1 MTPRRAAVLA
11 LTAVLV
17 AGGACAGPGSAVAQ
31 PARQQLPGGL
41 TVLVRENAATP
52 VVAASLVVRM
62 GSRWETEDDAGIS
75 HLLQQVLLKGTERR
89 SALEIAEAAETL
101 GGGIGASADLDY
113 SEIRAT
119 ALARHWRA
127 MLELIADVA
136 LRPTLPA
143 AEIDGERRVTL
154 TALRS
159 RQDQPFPL
167 AMDTLMGRVYGEHPY
182 GRPALGRPA
191 ALERVD
197 RASLLAHHQRF
208 YRAPRMILAVSG
220 DVDARQVM
228 AEVARLFA
236 RVPAGPAEAEPT
248 PPAAE
253 ARADRTVIVKP
264 SAQAQVLTAFLAP
277 PISHPDYAA
286 VKVLATALGGGMA
299 GRLFTEVRDKQGLAY
314 STGGAYPSRQGPG
327 VLFTQL
333 GTAPANQ
340 ARAEAAM
347 LGELERMR
355 REPLSPGEL
364 ARAKGYL
371 LGQFALDRRTNARL
385 AWYDGFF
392 EALGVGPGF
401 AERYERAVEGI
412 TVEAV
417 QRVARTYLSAP
428 TVVTLGP
435 AAP

>member
-1 MTPRRAAVLA
+1 MSRRDVAALA
-11 LTAVLV
+11 LAVALGW
-17 AGGACAGPGSAVAQ
+17 AGAGSAAAQ

-41 TVLVRENAATP
+41 TVLLRENTATP
-52 VVAASLVVRM
+52 VAAASLFVRM

-89 SALEIAEAAETL
+89 SALQIAETAENL
-101 GGGIGASADLDY
+101 GGGIAASADLDY

-119 ALARHWRA
+119 ALARNWKA

-143 AEIDGERRVTL
+143 AEIDGERRATL

-159 RQDQPFPL
+159 RQDQPFSL
-167 AMDTLMGRVYGEHPY
+167 AMDTLMNRVYGDHPY
-182 GRPALGRPA
+182 GRPILGRPG
-191 ALERVD
+191 ALERID
-197 RASLLAHHQRF
+197 RARLVAHHQRF
-208 YRAPRMILAVSG
+208 YRGPRMILAVSG

-228 AEVARLFA
+228 AEAARLFA
-236 RVPAGPAEAEPT
+236 DAPAGPAEAEPT
-248 PPAAE
+248 LPAAA

-264 SAQAQVLTAFLAP
+264 SAQAQVLAGFLAP
-277 PISHPDYAA
+277 PTSHADYAA

-299 GRLFTEVRDKQGLAY
+299 ARLFTEVRDKQGLAY
-314 STGGAYPSRQGPG
+314 STGGAYPSRLGPG

-340 ARAEAAM
+340 TRAEAAM
-347 LGELERMR
+347 LGELERIR
-355 REPLSPGEL
+355 RDPLSPPEL

-385 AWYDGFF
+385 AWYDAFF

-401 AERYERAVEGI
+401 AERYERAVEAV
-412 TVEAV
+412 TVEDV

>member
-1 MTPRRAAVLA
+1 IRRRATVLA
-11 LTAVLV
+11 LAAALWWAGTGSTA
-17 AGGACAGPGSAVAQ
+17 AQ
-31 PARQQLPGGL
+31 PVRQHLPGGL

-52 VVAASLVVRM
+52 VAAVSLFVRM

-75 HLLQQVLLKGTERR
+75 HLLQQVMVKGTERR
-89 SALEIAEAAETL
+89 SALEVAETAENL
-101 GGGIGASADLDY
+101 GGGISASADLDY

-119 ALARHWRA
+119 ALARNWKA
-127 MLELIADVA
+127 MLDLVADVA
-136 LRPTLPA
+136 LRPSLPA
-143 AEIDGERRVTL
+143 SEIAGERSAIL

-167 AMDTLMGRVYGEHPY
+167 AMDTLMSRVYGDHPY
-182 GRPALGRPA
+182 GRPILGRAA
-191 ALERVD
+191 ALERID
-197 RASLLAHHQRF
+197 RVRLVAHHQRF

-220 DVDARQVM
+220 DLDARQVI
-228 AEVARLFA
+228 AEAARLFA
-236 RVPAGPAEAEPT
+236 TAPTGPAEAEPT
-248 PPAAE
+248 LPAAA

-264 SAQAQVLTAFLAP
+264 SAQAQVLAAFLAP
-277 PISHPDYAA
+277 PTSHADYAA

-314 STGGAYPSRQGPG
+314 STGVAYPSREGPG

-347 LGELERMR
+347 LGELERIR
-355 REPLSPGEL
+355 REPVSPAEL
-364 ARAKGYL
+364 TRAKGYL

-385 AWYDGFF
+385 SWYDGFF
-392 EALGVGPGF
+392 ESLGVGPGF
-401 AERYERAVEGI
+401 AERYVRAVEAI
-412 TVEAV
+412 TADDV

-435 AAP
+435 AAK

>member
-1 MTPRRAAVLA
+1 VSRRHVTALA
-11 LTAVLV
+11 LAAALGW
-17 AGGACAGPGSAVAQ
+17 AGAGSAAAQ
-31 PARQQLPGGL
+31 PTRQQLPGGL
-41 TVLVRENAATP
+41 TVLVRENTATP
-52 VVAASLVVRM
+52 VAAASLFVRM
-62 GSRWETEDDAGIS
+62 GSRWETEDDAGIG

-89 SALEIAEAAETL
+89 SALQIAETAEDL
-101 GGGIGASADLDY
+101 GGGIAASADLDY

-119 ALARHWRA
+119 ALARNWKA

-143 AEIDGERRVTL
+143 TEIDGERRATL

-159 RQDQPFPL
+159 RQDQPFSL
-167 AMDTLMGRVYGEHPY
+167 AMDTLMSRVYGDHPY
-182 GRPALGRPA
+182 GRPILGRPA
-191 ALERVD
+191 ALERID
-197 RASLLAHHQRF
+197 RARLATHHQRF

-220 DVDARQVM
+220 DVDRRQVM
-228 AEVARLFA
+228 AEAARLFA
-236 RVPAGPAEAEPT
+236 DAPAGPTEAEPT
-248 PPAAE
+248 LPPAA

-264 SAQAQVLTAFLAP
+264 SAQAQVLAGFLAP
-277 PISHPDYAA
+277 PTSHPDYAA
-286 VKVLATALGGGMA
+286 VKVLAIALGGGMA

-314 STGGAYPSRQGPG
+314 ATGGAYPSRQGPG

-340 ARAEAAM
+340 TRAEAAM
-347 LGELERMR
+347 LGELERIR
-355 REPLSPGEL
+355 RDPLSPAEL
-364 ARAKGYL
+364 VRAKGYL

-385 AWYDGFF
+385 AWYDAFF

-401 AERYERAVEGI
+401 AERYERAVEAV
-412 TVEAV
+412 TVEDV
-417 QRVARTYLSAP
+417 QRVARAYLSAP